1 MPFGVRGS
9 SDFVENVLPHK
20 TKRILAMLSKKSGA
34 TLVWQGV
41 EGVQPKS
48 GAKRV
53 FVIPQNVGRFAK
65 DFKSDGLRMFF

>member
-1 MPFGVRGS
+1 
-9 SDFVENVLPHK
+9 
-20 TKRILAMLSKKSGA
+20 MLSKKSGA